1 MVYFNQNLIKIA
13 GQIKFRELN
22 YLSFSDIV
30 HFLLE
35 ILMYLLQE
43 LTGKVHTFF
52 TYFNHIS

>member
-1 MVYFNQNLIKIA
+1 MYFNQNLIKIA

-30 HFLLE
+30 HSILE

-52 TYFNHIS
+52 TYFSHIS